1 MFICR
6 RRIYSRELK
15 YVFMLYGEVMI
26 DSLYSEIK
34 FDYMMRGL
42 YDNDK
47 NIYDI
52 TSLFFIIDNIENFD
66 IMVKKDPK
74 FKDRKIDQYILD

>member
-1 MFICR
+1 
-6 RRIYSRELK
+6 
-15 YVFMLYGEVMI
+15 MLYGEVMI